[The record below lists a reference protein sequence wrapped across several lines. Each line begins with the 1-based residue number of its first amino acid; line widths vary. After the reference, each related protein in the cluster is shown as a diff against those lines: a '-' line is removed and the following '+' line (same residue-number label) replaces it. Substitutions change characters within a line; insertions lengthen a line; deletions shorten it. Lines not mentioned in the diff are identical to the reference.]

1 MASPVPKPAAQ
12 RQRRNRTTTTSEI
25 TAPPAQRLALPDDY
39 HELTKA
45 WWSTIWNSPI
55 AEEWVDADTPGLVA
69 LAQLVEDFW
78 CSDRDHRA
86 KAHAEVRMAS
96 REFGLSP
103 FSRRQLQ
110 WEIKKVEAAGGK
122 PDAEPVRRGKPRFS
136 VLAGRSA

>member
-12 RQRRNRTTTTSEI
+12 RQRRNRTATSAEI
-25 TAPPAQRLALPDDY
+25 EAPSAQRTALPDDY

-45 WWSTIWNSPI
+45 WWATIWNSPI

-78 CSDRDHRA
+78 RSDRDHRA

-110 WEIKKVEAAGGK
+110 WEVKKVEAVRGH
-122 PDAEPVRRGKPRFS
+122 AEPVRRGKPKFA
-136 VLAGRSA
+136 VLAGKSA